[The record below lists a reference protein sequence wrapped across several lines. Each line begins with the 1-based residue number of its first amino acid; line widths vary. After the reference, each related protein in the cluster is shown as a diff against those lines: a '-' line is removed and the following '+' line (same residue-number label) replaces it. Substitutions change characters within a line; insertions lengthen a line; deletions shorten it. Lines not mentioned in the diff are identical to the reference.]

1 MKILYQRWDYEKL
14 AASGEQEASK
24 VKTSGSEKKNEQ
36 EHKQQ
41 NLWYDTFF
49 HKMCN

>member
-1 MKILYQRWDYEKL
+1 MKIFISGETMRN
-14 AASGEQEASK
+14 ASGEQEASK

-49 HKMCN
+49 PKMCN